1 MRRIHAERGGKGAA
15 MKNFVL
21 RIDPLTG
28 EEYYEVYLRGRQ
40 LLNNPHLNKASA
52 FTKEERLSL
61 GLDGML
67 RAGIAT
73 LESQLDRTYEAYLR
87 KPDDMER
94 YIYLSGLL
102 DRNEVLFYRLLQD
115 HLDEMVPIIYTPTV
129 GQACMQL
136 SHIQRRFRGIYITPE
151 NIGNIDQIF
160 QGLSQPQVNLVVVT
174 DGERILGLGDLG
186 SDGMGIPVGKV
197 SLYVAAG
204 GVHPGVCL
212 PITLD
217 VGTNNPRLLEDPLYL
232 GNRKPRLRGAEYEE
246 LVEKFVLG
254 VKRNFPGALLQ
265 WEDFAK
271 QTAFKNL
278 DRYRERILSFNDDIQ
293 GTGSTALA
301 ALITAMRIKKSR
313 FQDER
318 YLIVGLGQAGTGIA
332 MNIRAALKAEGLS
345 NEEARK
351 RIFAVD
357 MQGLLIEG
365 DPLLEGPQEPLA
377 QCRSAVDGW
386 KLDDPSRISLEDVIR
401 NAHPTVLIGVTAQ
414 PNLFSAAILAETA
427 KHSER
432 PIVLALSN
440 PTHKCE
446 CTPEAVWKATD
457 GKGFVATGSP
467 FSPMDWKGRTLQA
480 SQCNNMY
487 IFPGIGL
494 GALVCKATRVT
505 DGMFLAASKAISAFV
520 TPEQEAMGLLLPEM
534 KDIRQVSAAVAKAV
548 GIEARNAGLG
558 RLLDDDQIGAVV
570 TKAQWVPAYTAYRP
584 GTLRHED

>member
-1 MRRIHAERGGKGAA
+1 
-15 MKNFVL
+15 MKTFVL
-21 RIDPLTG
+21 KIDPLTG
-28 EEYYEVYLRGRQ
+28 EDYYEVYVRGRQ
-40 LLNNPHLNKASA
+40 LLNNSHLNKASA

-67 RAGIAT
+67 RPGIAT
-73 LESQLDRTYEAYLR
+73 LESQLDRTYEAFLR

-151 NIGNIDQIF
+151 NIANIDQIF
-160 QGLSQPQVNLVVVT
+160 HGLSQPQVNLIVVT

-204 GVHPGVCL
+204 GVHPGVTL

-232 GNRKPRLRGAEYEE
+232 GIRKPRLRGAEYEE

-301 ALITAMRIKKSR
+301 ALMTAMRIKQSR

-318 YLIVGLGQAGTGIA
+318 YVIVGMGQAGTGIA
-332 MNIRAALKAEGLS
+332 LNILAMLKEEGLS
-345 NEEARK
+345 AEDARQ

-357 MQGLLIEG
+357 MQGLLLEG

-377 QCRSAVDGW
+377 QRRAWVDGW
-386 KLDDPSRISLEDVIR
+386 KLDDPSRIGLEDVIR

-414 PNLFSAAILAETA
+414 PGLFSEAILAETA
-427 KHSER
+427 KHSAR

-457 GKGFVATGSP
+457 GKGLVATGSP
-467 FSPMDWKGRTLQA
+467 FEPMDWKGHTLQA

-487 IFPGIGL
+487 IFPGVGL

-505 DGMFLAASKAISAFV
+505 DGMFLAASKAISEFV

-534 KDIRQVSAAVAKAV
+534 KDIRKVSASVAKAV

-570 TKAQWVPAYTAYRP
+570 TRAQWVPAYPAYRP
-584 GTLRHED
+584 GTLRYED

>member
-1 MRRIHAERGGKGAA
+1 
-15 MKNFVL
+15 MKTFAL

-28 EEYYEVYLRGRQ
+28 EEYYEVYVRGRA

-52 FTKEERLSL
+52 FSKEERLNL

-67 RAGIAT
+67 RPGLSS
-73 LESQLDRTYEAYLR
+73 LESQLDRTYEAFLR
-87 KPDDMER
+87 KPDDLER

-102 DRNEVLFYRLLQD
+102 DRNEVLFYRLLVD
-115 HLDEMVPIIYTPTV
+115 HLDEMVPIVYTPTV
-129 GQACMQL
+129 GQACLQL
-136 SHIQRRFRGIYITPE
+136 SHIQRRYRGIYITPE

-160 QGLSQPQVNLVVVT
+160 HGLSQPQVNLIVVT

-232 GNRKPRLRGAEYEE
+232 GIRKPRLRGAEYEE

-301 ALITAMRIKKSR
+301 ALMTAMRIKKSR

-318 YLIVGLGQAGTGIA
+318 YVIVGMGQAGTGIA
-332 MNIRAALKAEGLS
+332 MNIRAALKEEGLS
-345 NEEARK
+345 DEEARK

-377 QCRSAVDGW
+377 QRRAAVDGW
-386 KLDDPSRISLEDVIR
+386 KLDDPSRIGLQDVVR

-414 PNLFSAAILAETA
+414 PGLFSEAILAETA

-446 CTPEAVWKATD
+446 CSPEAVWKATD
-457 GKGFVATGSP
+457 GKGLVATGSP
-467 FSPMDWKGRTLQA
+467 FAPMDWKGRTLQA

-487 IFPGIGL
+487 IFPGVGL

-520 TPEQEAMGLLLPEM
+520 TPAQEATGLLLPEM

-558 RLLDDDQIGAVV
+558 RLLDDAQLEAIVA
-570 TKAQWVPAYTAYRP
+570 KAQWEPHYTTYRP
-584 GTLRHED
+584 GTLRQD

>member
-1 MRRIHAERGGKGAA
+1 
-15 MKNFVL
+15 MKTFVL
-21 RIDPLTG
+21 KIDPLTG
-28 EEYYEVYLRGRQ
+28 EDYYEVYVRGRQ
-40 LLNNPHLNKASA
+40 LLNNAHLNKASA

-67 RAGIAT
+67 RPGIAT
-73 LESQLDRTYEAYLR
+73 LESQLDRTYEAFLR

-151 NIGNIDQIF
+151 NIANIDQIF
-160 QGLSQPQVNLVVVT
+160 HGLSQPQVNLIVVT

-204 GVHPGVCL
+204 GVHPGVTL

-232 GNRKPRLRGAEYEE
+232 GIRKPRLRGAEYEE

-301 ALITAMRIKKSR
+301 ALMTAMRIKQSR

-318 YLIVGLGQAGTGIA
+318 YVIVGMGQAGTGIA
-332 MNIRAALKAEGLS
+332 LNILAMLKEEGLS
-345 NEEARK
+345 AEDARQ

-357 MQGLLIEG
+357 MQGLLLEG

-377 QCRSAVDGW
+377 QRRAWVDGW
-386 KLDDPSRISLEDVIR
+386 KLDDPSRIGLEDVIR

-414 PNLFSAAILAETA
+414 PGLFSEAILAETA
-427 KHSER
+427 KHSAR

-457 GKGFVATGSP
+457 GKGLVATGSP
-467 FSPMDWKGRTLQA
+467 FEAMDWKGHTLQA

-487 IFPGIGL
+487 IFPGVGL

-505 DGMFLAASKAISAFV
+505 DGMFLAASKAISEFV

-534 KDIRQVSAAVAKAV
+534 KDIRKVSASVAKAV

-570 TKAQWVPAYTAYRP
+570 TRAQWVPAYPAYRP
-584 GTLRHED
+584 GTLRYED

>member
-1 MRRIHAERGGKGAA
+1 
-15 MKNFVL
+15 MKTFVL
-21 RIDPLTG
+21 KIDPLTG
-28 EEYYEVYLRGRQ
+28 EDYYEVYVRGRQ
-40 LLNNPHLNKASA
+40 LLNNAHLNKASA

-67 RAGIAT
+67 RPGIAT
-73 LESQLDRTYEAYLR
+73 LESQLDRTYEAFLR

-151 NIGNIDQIF
+151 NIANIDQIF
-160 QGLSQPQVNLVVVT
+160 HGLSQPQVNLIVVT

-204 GVHPGVCL
+204 GVHPGVTL

-232 GNRKPRLRGAEYEE
+232 GIRKPRLRGAEYEE

-301 ALITAMRIKKSR
+301 ALMTAMRIKQSR

-318 YLIVGLGQAGTGIA
+318 YVIVGMGQAGTGIA
-332 MNIRAALKAEGLS
+332 LNILAMLKEEGLS
-345 NEEARK
+345 AEEARQ

-357 MQGLLIEG
+357 MQGLLLEG

-377 QCRSAVDGW
+377 QRRAWVDGW
-386 KLDDPSRISLEDVIR
+386 KLDDPSRIGLEDVIR

-414 PNLFSAAILAETA
+414 PGLFSEAILAETA
-427 KHSER
+427 KHSAR

-457 GKGFVATGSP
+457 GKGLVATGSP
-467 FSPMDWKGRTLQA
+467 FEPMDWKGHTLQA

-487 IFPGIGL
+487 IFPGVGL

-505 DGMFLAASKAISAFV
+505 DGMFLAASKAISEFV

-534 KDIRQVSAAVAKAV
+534 KDIRKVSASVAKAV

-570 TKAQWVPAYTAYRP
+570 TRAQWVPAYPAYRP
-584 GTLRHED
+584 GTLRYED

>member
-1 MRRIHAERGGKGAA
+1 

-87 KPDDMER
+87 KPDDLER

-102 DRNEVLFYRLLQD
+102 DRNEVLFYRLLVD

-136 SHIQRRFRGIYITPE
+136 SHIQRRFRGIYITSE
-151 NIGNIDQIF
+151 NVGNIDQIF

-232 GNRKPRLRGAEYEE
+232 GIRKPRLRGAEYEE

-293 GTGSTALA
+293 GTGSTSLA
-301 ALITAMRIKKSR
+301 ALMTAMRIKKSR

-345 NEEARK
+345 DDEARK

-365 DPLLEGPQEPLA
+365 DPLLEGPQVPLA

-386 KLDDPSRISLEDVIR
+386 KLDDPSRIGLEDVIR

-414 PNLFSAAILAETA
+414 AGLFSEAILAETA

-446 CTPEAVWKATD
+446 CSPEAVWKATN

-467 FSPMDWKGRTLQA
+467 FAPMDWNGRTLQA

-487 IFPGIGL
+487 IFPGVGL

-505 DGMFLAASKAISAFV
+505 DGMFLAASKAISTFV

-548 GIEARNAGLG
+548 GIEARDAGLG
-558 RLLDDDQIGAVV
+558 RLLDDDQIDAVV

-584 GTLRHED
+584 GTVRHED

>member
-1 MRRIHAERGGKGAA
+1 
-15 MKNFVL
+15 MKTFTL
-21 RIDPLTG
+21 KIDPLTG
-28 EEYYEVYLRGRQ
+28 EEYYEVYVRGRQ

-52 FTKEERLSL
+52 FSKEERLGL

-67 RAGIAT
+67 RPGIST
-73 LESQLDRTYEAYLR
+73 LESQLDRTYEAFQR
-87 KPDDMER
+87 KSDDLEK

-102 DRNEVLFYRLLQD
+102 DRNEVLFYRLLVD
-115 HLDEMVPIIYTPTV
+115 HLDEMVPIVYTPTV
-129 GQACMQL
+129 GQACLQL
-136 SHIQRRFRGIYITPE
+136 SHIQRRYRGIYITPE

-160 QGLSQPQVNLVVVT
+160 HGLSQPQVNLIVVT

-212 PITLD
+212 PVTLD

-232 GNRKPRLRGAEYEE
+232 GIRKPRLRGAEYEE

-271 QTAFKNL
+271 HTAFKNL

-301 ALITAMRIKKSR
+301 ALMTAMRIKKSR

-318 YLIVGLGQAGTGIA
+318 YVIVGMGQAGTGIA

-345 NEEARK
+345 DAEARK

-365 DPLLEGPQEPLA
+365 DPLLEGPQMPLA
-377 QCRSAVDGW
+377 QCRSSVEGW
-386 KLDDPSRISLEDVIR
+386 KLDDPSRIGLQDVVR

-414 PNLFSAAILAETA
+414 PNLFDEAILAETA
-427 KHSER
+427 RHSER

-446 CTPEAVWKATD
+446 CSPEAVWKATD
-457 GKGFVATGSP
+457 GKGLVATGSP
-467 FSPMDWKGRTLQA
+467 FAPVEWKGRTLQA

-487 IFPGIGL
+487 IFPGVGL
-494 GALVCKATRVT
+494 GALVCKATRIT
-505 DGMFLAASKAISAFV
+505 DSMFLAASKAISTFV
-520 TPEQEAMGLLLPEM
+520 TPAQEATGLLLPEM

-558 RLLDDDQIGAVV
+558 RLLDDDQLGSIV
-570 TKAQWVPAYTAYRP
+570 TKAQWEPHYTTYRAGAP
-584 GTLRHED
+584 GLID